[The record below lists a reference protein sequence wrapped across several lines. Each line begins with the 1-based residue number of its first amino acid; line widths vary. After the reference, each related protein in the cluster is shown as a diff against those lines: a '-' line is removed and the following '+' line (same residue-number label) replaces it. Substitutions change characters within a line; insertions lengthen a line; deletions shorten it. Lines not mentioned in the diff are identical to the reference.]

1 MSAKEDLIPFDIVKE
16 GNPYVLLNE
25 AKKFLA
31 TLQNEK
37 WTDFDT
43 HDPGVTLLEY
53 LSTGMTEMSIRAA
66 SGIENYLTY
75 APYKSAILT
84 QEEAFSVLPV
94 TMNDL
99 RKVLIDKFVEIE
111 NIWIEPVSSDVTS
124 FEGQYQLIVKFK
136 TQYQGRIDEEVLL
149 DNILEH
155 AQQYRNYCE
164 KVMSITTAKETKV
177 VVQADIEIVTDVAVE
192 DVFAK
197 TLYGLNRFFSPQVVM
212 SSYEELIGQDKTTSK
227 IFEGPLLGRGFIQ
240 EEQLHDRQSSILT
253 SAVIRTL
260 MEIED
265 VVGVKNLSLLSEGI
279 KENSLLKLE
288 NAIPIFDEDDIQSIH
303 FLKNGILI
311 TQIDFEKVYA
321 LLDQLK
327 ASKEGLSKGN
337 KRRKTTSVISKTNPI
352 PNKYL
357 KSLNLKEMFPTVY
370 GVGKFGLTRGATSER
385 KRAVDQFKTFINFFE
400 NQSNEFFAQLYDLP
414 KLFSAKGLVS
424 NDDLTYSEQGFLK
437 SAHFNNDKKKNRILD
452 YLIGVHGEKF
462 DNELISSFTPYHSQ
476 DEIIQ
481 RLIFFKAYFLRYIPL
496 LLSSKSS
503 VQKVN
508 SSLGDWGITPLHLRL
523 MLFTG
528 VGKNND
534 ASIALDQPPL
544 LFDSNNSLFEFEEWN
559 TQRAIKEYD
568 TLEGHTFDCIDTD
581 LIVNPR
587 KAEQLIKDHLTL
599 DLMHQCIYSKNLYV
613 VKTVDKQY
621 GIVYHSAEKSNYLQ
635 LETYSTWDEAERML
649 VALHKRILRLHDE
662 FESFQIVEHPNL
674 QPSTEEECF
683 GVYVLNEEQEHILMS
698 DVSLDFEKREQ
709 LMKLLPTYF
718 TEFDRFDVERLN
730 DGNFRMLFKVP
741 EFGLNCIGMYD
752 DESVQKIHKD
762 KERLFNYLSDKF
774 DTVSLDRKVSRH
786 ITLDNA
792 SVQQQDGVERVVE
805 QFFNFTISIVFPCIS
820 HRFRN
825 NEFKVMMQ
833 NLCREETAAHIQ
845 VNTKWLEPEQYYT
858 FESYLSQLKSN
869 DISKEDQVILRDNML
884 SLLH

>member
-25 AKKFLA
+25 AKKFLGS
-31 TLQNEK
+31 LQNEK

-53 LSTGMTEMSIRAA
+53 LSTGMTEMNIRAA

-75 APYKSAILT
+75 APYKAAILT

-136 TQYQGRIDEEVLL
+136 TQYQGRIDGEVLL

-177 VVQADIEIVTDVAVE
+177 IVHADIEIVTDVAVE
-192 DVFAK
+192 VVFAR
-197 TLYGLNRFFSPQVVM
+197 TLYGLNRFFSPQVMM
-212 SSYEELIGQDKTTSK
+212 SSYEELIEQNTTTSK
-227 IFEGPLLGRGFIQ
+227 IFEGPLLDRGFIP

-260 MEIED
+260 MEIDD
-265 VVGVKNLSLLSEGI
+265 VVGVKNLSLLSGGV

-288 NAIPIFDEDDIQSIH
+288 DAIPIFDEDNIQSIH
-303 FLKNGILI
+303 FLKNGIII

-337 KRRKTTSVISKTNPI
+337 KRRRTSSFTAKKQPVPQ
-352 PNKYL
+352 KYL
-357 KSLNLKEMFPTVY
+357 TSLNLKEMFPTVY
-370 GVGKFGLTRGATSER
+370 GVGKFGLTRDATSER
-385 KRAVDQFKTFINFFE
+385 KKAVDQFKTFINFFE

-424 NDDLTYSEQGFLK
+424 NADLAPNERGFLK
-437 SAHFNNDKKKNRILD
+437 SNHFNNDKKKNQILD

-462 DNELISSFTPYHSQ
+462 DNELISSFTPYLTQ
-476 DEIIQ
+476 QEVMQ
-481 RLIFFKAYFLRYIPL
+481 RLIFFKAYYLRYLP
-496 LLSSKSS
+496 LLSSAKSS

-508 SSLGDWGITPLHLRL
+508 SALGDWGVTPLHLRL

-534 ASIALDQPPL
+534 LSIALDQPPL
-544 LFDSNNSLFEFEEWN
+544 LYETDNTVFELEEWM
-559 TQRAIKEYD
+559 TQRAIREYD
-568 TLEGHTFDCIDTD
+568 SLDHLTFDCIDTD
-581 LIVNPR
+581 IVINPR
-587 KAEQLIKDHLTL
+587 KAEQLVKDHLTL

-613 VKTVDKQY
+613 VETEDKQY
-621 GIVYHSAEKSNYLQ
+621 AIVYFSTEKDKYLQ
-635 LETYSTWDEAERML
+635 LETYSTWDEAESMS
-649 VALHKRILRLHDE
+649 VALHNLLLRLHDDYE
-662 FESFQIVEHPNL
+662 TFQLVEHPNL
-674 QPSTEEECF
+674 QPSTEEDCF
-683 GVYVLNEEQEHILMS
+683 GIYILNEEQEHILMS
-698 DVSLDFEKREQ
+698 DVSLNFEKREQ

-718 TEFDRFDVERLN
+718 TEFDRYDVERLN

-762 KERLFNYLSDKF
+762 KERLFNYLSDKY
-774 DTVSLDRKVSRH
+774 DVVDLDRKVIRH

-792 SVQQQDGVERVVE
+792 TEYINEGVERIVE
-805 QFFNFTISIVFPCIS
+805 QFFNFTISMVFPCIS

-825 NEFKVMMQ
+825 SEFKVMMQ

-845 VNTKWLEPEQYYT
+845 VNTKWLDPEDYYT
-858 FESYLSQLKSN
+858 FESYLYQLKSTET
-869 DISKEDQVILRDNML
+869 SKEDHAILRDNML